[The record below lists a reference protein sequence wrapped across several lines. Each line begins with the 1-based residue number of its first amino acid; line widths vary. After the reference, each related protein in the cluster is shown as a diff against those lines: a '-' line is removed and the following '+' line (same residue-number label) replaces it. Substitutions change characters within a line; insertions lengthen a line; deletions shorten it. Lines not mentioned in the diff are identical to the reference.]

1 MRQIMRSSLDYAGFA
16 QLCGRSPIMREIMRA
31 HNRIIPRSLLSSL
44 SVYQKVVGTILTI
57 TTGRETRW
65 NRLDIVNDFD
75 PEFRAFRALK
85 WDVLV
90 DGFLTVGLR
99 TAVSPIATVFY
110 MRIGAWYC
118 VQLALYSRR

>member
-1 MRQIMRSSLDYAGFA
+1 
-16 QLCGRSPIMREIMRA
+16 MREIMRA

-75 PEFRAFRALK
+75 LEFRAFRALK

-90 DGFLTVGLR
+90 DGFLTVGLH